1 LLSRVVLVWAEWGS
15 IPRYRHSIWFT
26 ITIDQ
31 SAREA
36 YHPRSGAEFF
46 TAPAQAAQRRYEALR
61 AYFVEGRPAA
71 EVAAALGYT
80 TAAFESV
87 VRDFRAGDRD
97 FFIERRPGPKTAPGK
112 DAARARIVEL
122 RQAGHSIDEIAVA
135 LLAEGT
141 PLNRT
146 GISEVVAEEGFER
159 LWRRPEPVRGAPRR
173 ETLPRAK
180 VIDFDELPA
189 RSETKL
195 AGLLLAVPELVA
207 LDVPGLVA
215 AAGYPGTRVIP
226 AVSSVLSLLALKLTG
241 TRRVSHVEDFA
252 ADPAAGLFAGL
263 AALPKATALTTY
275 SYRLDHPRQRRFLAA
290 LDTAMLATGL
300 ADGAD
305 FDLDFH
311 AVMHWGE
318 DAALEKHYVPR
329 RSQRTRSVLTFFAQ
343 DAGTHN
349 LVYANAD
356 ISKAAQARET
366 LAFCDHWRQLSGADP
381 ATLVLDQRVTT
392 HEVLGELD
400 ARGIRFITLRMRS
413 AALVRHINTIDP
425 KAWKTVNLDRDG
437 NYRKPQVVD
446 EQATIT
452 NYPGT
457 IRQLLVRG
465 LGRDAV
471 TVIITNDRRSSPKQ
485 LIERYARR
493 MTIEQ
498 RLAEAI
504 RSFHLDALA
513 SAVPL
518 NVDLDV
524 VLSVLAGAVCASL
537 RRRLGTGY
545 TTATPDTLQRRFLH
559 TGGVILNRGDH
570 ITVRLDRRTYS
581 PVLRSAD
588 IPTVTVPW
596 WDGRTLHYEFA

>member
-1 LLSRVVLVWAEWGS
+1 M
-15 IPRYRHSIWFT
+15 
-26 ITIDQ
+26 
-31 SAREA
+31 
-36 YHPRSGAEFF
+36 
-46 TAPAQAAQRRYEALR
+46 
-61 AYFVEGRPAA
+61 PAA
-71 EVAAALGYT
+71 EVAMRWGYT

-87 VRDFRAGDRD
+87 VRDFRAGDRE
-97 FFIERRPGPKTAPGK
+97 FFVERRPGPKTAPGK

-122 RQAGHSIDEIAVA
+122 RRAGHSIDEIAVA
-135 LLAEGT
+135 LRAEDT

-159 LWRRPEPVRGAPRR
+159 LWRRPEPARGAPRR

-180 VIDFDELPA
+180 VIDFDELPE
-189 RSETKL
+189 RCDTKL

-207 LDVPGLVA
+207 LDLPGMVT

-226 AVSSVLSLLALKLTG
+226 AVSSVLSLLALKLVG
-241 TRRVSHVEDFA
+241 TRRVSHVDDLA

-275 SYRLDHPRQRRFLAA
+275 SYRLSHERQRKFLTA
-290 LDTAMLATGL
+290 LDRRMLDTGL
-300 ADGAD
+300 AEGGD

-356 ISKAAQARET
+356 ISKAAQAREV
-366 LAFCDHWRQLSGADP
+366 LSFCDHWRDLSGADP
-381 ATLVLDQRVTT
+381 TTLVLDQRVTT
-392 HEVLGELD
+392 QDVLGELD

-413 AALVRHINTIDP
+413 ASLVRHINGIDP
-425 KAWKTVNLDRDG
+425 SAWKTVTLDRDG
-437 NYRKPQVVD
+437 GYRKPQVV
-446 EQATIT
+446 EEEANISG
-452 NYPGT
+452 YPGT
-457 IRQLLVRG
+457 VRQLVVRG
-465 LGRDAV
+465 LGRDAA
-471 TVIITNDRRSSPKQ
+471 TVIITNDRRSTAKQ
-485 LIERYARR
+485 IVERYARR

-537 RRRLGTGY
+537 RRRLGAGY
-545 TTATPDTLQRRFLH
+545 AAATPDTLQRRFLH
-559 TGGVILNRGDH
+559 TGGVIVNRGDT

-588 IPTVTVPW
+588 IPDSTVPW
-596 WDGRTLHYEFA
+596 WGGRTLRFDYA